1 MQAAE
6 YLILAV
12 TLFAAAGLQGAI
24 GFGAGLVAAP
34 VVGILAPE
42 LLPAFIICLGALIGL
57 MVTIRERASLDLKG
71 AGWALA
77 GRIPGSLLGTWLVV
91 VLPLTALTWA
101 VALSVLA
108 GVAASFLGWTPV
120 PTRKALVTAGA
131 LSGIMGTATATGG
144 APMAIVWQGEEPA
157 RMRGT
162 MSAFFL
168 VGSILSV
175 AMLAVAGEVSGAVL
189 STLGWM
195 SPVVLAGFLL
205 SRWINKFMDKQR
217 LRWAALGASVLG
229 SLLLV
234 IRLLA
239 G

>member
-108 GVAASFLGWTPV
+108 G
-120 PTRKALVTAGA
+120 
-131 LSGIMGTATATGG
+131 
-144 APMAIVWQGEEPA
+144 
-157 RMRGT
+157 
-162 MSAFFL
+162 
-168 VGSILSV
+168 
-175 AMLAVAGEVSGAVL
+175 EVSGAVL